1 MTVTSGIQDEL
12 FHRIR
17 SILPS
22 HLSLVDEVSEIL
34 DISSDSAY
42 RRIRS
47 EKQLSIDEF
56 YLLCKHFY
64 ISSDEILSRQ
74 SDKICFRSYLLDEKE
89 FRFEQYLEA
98 VLRDIKSLSE
108 QKNPQMIIVLN
119 ELNLFQMMQVPEVA
133 AFKFFFWSKS
143 NLSFSDYKDQLFT
156 ANLPD
161 DKLRKLSMEILNY
174 YVKIPTIELMAQE
187 ALSSMMKQICFY
199 HEAGF
204 FKESHETNFLCD
216 KLVDLMNHLRQQA
229 ELGFK
234 FLHGTDPVG
243 KEGNYMLYYNDL
255 ILADNTILLISDETR
270 RTYITSNAIN
280 LLLTDNPVFYERNYQ
295 WGKNLI
301 SKSTLISGS
310 AEKERYK
317 FFRGIEDQIN
327 KLREKVYNN

>member
-1 MTVTSGIQDEL
+1 MTIISGIQNE
-12 FHRIR
+12 FFQRIR

-22 HLSLVDEVSEIL
+22 HLSLVDEITEIL
-34 DISSDSAY
+34 DISDDSAY
-42 RRIRS
+42 RRIRC
-47 EKQLSIDEF
+47 EKQLSLDEF
-56 YLLCKHFY
+56 FLLCKHY
-64 ISSDEILSRQ
+64 DISSDEILSRH

-108 QKNPQMIIVLN
+108 KKNPQIIFIMN

-156 ANLPD
+156 ANRPD

-174 YVKIPTIELMAQE
+174 YVKIPTIELMAEE
-187 ALSSMMKQICFY
+187 ALSSMMKQIYFY

-204 FKESHETNFLCD
+204 FKGDRETNSLCD
-216 KLVDLMNHLRQQA
+216 KIVDLMNHLRQQA

-234 FLHGTDPVG
+234 FLYGTDPMG
-243 KEGNYMLYYNDL
+243 QEGNYMLYYNDL
-255 ILADNTILLISDETR
+255 ILTDNTILIISDETR
-270 RTYITSNAIN
+270 MTYITSNAIN
-280 LLLTDNPVFYERNYQ
+280 LLLTDDPVFYERNYQ
-295 WGKNLI
+295 WGKNMI

-317 FFRGIEDQIN
+317 FFRGIEDQIHQ
-327 KLREKVYNN
+327 LQEKVST

>member
-1 MTVTSGIQDEL
+1 MTIISGIQNE
-12 FHRIR
+12 FFQRIR

-22 HLSLVDEVSEIL
+22 HLSLVDEITEIL
-34 DISSDSAY
+34 NISDDSAY

-56 YLLCKHFY
+56 YLLCKHY
-64 ISSDEILSRQ
+64 NISSDEILSRQ
-74 SDKICFRSYLLDEKE
+74 SDKICFNSYLLDEKE

-108 QKNPQMIIVLN
+108 QKNPQIIFIMN
-119 ELNLFQMMQVPEVA
+119 ELNLFQMMQVPEVV

-143 NLSFSDYKDQLFT
+143 NLNFSDYKDQLFT
-156 ANLPD
+156 ANRPD

-174 YVKIPTIELMAQE
+174 YVQIPTIELMAEE
-187 ALSSMMKQICFY
+187 ALASMMKQICFY

-204 FKESHETNFLCD
+204 FGGSQETNSLCD

-234 FLHGTDPVG
+234 FLYGTDPVG
-243 KEGNYMLYYNDL
+243 QEGNYMLYYNDL
-255 ILADNTILLISDETR
+255 ILADNTILIISDETR

-301 SKSTLISGS
+301 SKSTLISGT

-317 FFRGIEDQIN
+317 FFRGIENQIRQ
-327 KLREKVYNN
+327 LQEKVST

>member
-1 MTVTSGIQDEL
+1 MTIISGIQKE
-12 FHRIR
+12 FFQRIR

-22 HLSLVDEVSEIL
+22 HLSLVDEITEIL
-34 DISSDSAY
+34 NISDDSAY
-42 RRIRS
+42 RRIRC

-56 YLLCKHFY
+56 YLLCKHFN
-64 ISSDEILSRQ
+64 ISSDEILSRR

-98 VLRDIKSLSE
+98 ILRDIKSLSE
-108 QKNPQMIIVLN
+108 QKNPQIIFVLN

-143 NLSFSDYKDQLFT
+143 ILSFSDYKDQLFT
-156 ANLPD
+156 ANRLD

-174 YVKIPTIELMAQE
+174 YVKIPTIELMTEE

-204 FKESHETNFLCD
+204 FKGDYDTNSLCD
-216 KLVDLMNHLRQQA
+216 KLVDLMNHMRQQA
-229 ELGFK
+229 DLGFK
-234 FLHGTDPVG
+234 FIYGIDPVG
-243 KEGNYMLYYNDL
+243 QEGNYMLYYNDL
-255 ILADNTILLISDETR
+255 VLTDNTILLTSDETR
-270 RTYITSNAIN
+270 MTCIMNNIIN
-280 LLLTDNPVFYERNYQ
+280 LLLTDNPGFYERTYK

-317 FFRGIEDQIN
+317 FFRGAEDQIN
-327 KLREKVYNN
+327 KLRKRVCT

>member
-1 MTVTSGIQDEL
+1 MGINNPGQWSGFSPMSGSSWTVVYSEYIWSRISRIIVWTSSRFSREAVIPYMAADLDAFLNESGG
-12 FHRIR
+12 FHCFSGSFKITSYTQQMDKRPCCYNR
-17 SILPS
+17 SS
-22 HLSLVDEVSEIL
+22 
-34 DISSDSAY
+34 
-42 RRIRS
+42 
-47 EKQLSIDEF
+47 
-56 YLLCKHFY
+56 
-64 ISSDEILSRQ
+64 
-74 SDKICFRSYLLDEKE
+74 
-89 FRFEQYLEA
+89 

-108 QKNPQMIIVLN
+108 QKNPQMIFVLN

-156 ANLPD
+156 ANRPN
-161 DKLRKLSMEILNY
+161 DKLRKLSMEILHY
-174 YVKIPTIELMAQE
+174 YVQIPTIELMAEE

-204 FKESHETNFLCD
+204 FKGSHETNSLCD

-229 ELGFK
+229 DLGFK
-234 FLHGTDPVG
+234 FLYGIDPVG
-243 KEGNYMLYYNDL
+243 QEGNYMLYYNDL
-255 ILADNTILLISDETR
+255 ILADNTILIMSDETR
-270 RTYITSNAIN
+270 MTYITSNAIN

-317 FFRGIEDQIN
+317 FYRGIEDQIN
-327 KLREKVYNN
+327 KLRETVCT